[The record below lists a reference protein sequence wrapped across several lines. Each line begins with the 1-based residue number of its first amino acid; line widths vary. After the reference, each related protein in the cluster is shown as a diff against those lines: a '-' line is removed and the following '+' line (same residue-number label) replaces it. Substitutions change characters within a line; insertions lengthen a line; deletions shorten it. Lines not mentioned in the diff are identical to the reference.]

1 MIANCPS
8 CGTHYKLDR
17 PQSAVRARCG
27 RCDTGIEVSN
37 LRPYRIVGAEPAKK
51 ADPGPAAR
59 AATDFWREDEP
70 LPAIPEMTHRGAF
83 EASVPAVPESD
94 ILTEASSDREA
105 GDPFELVMEPQGGL
119 ATFVMWVAAG
129 AIAGTGISWTMGGE
143 TLTGIAGGA
152 AIGAIGGWGWSRWT
166 SRR

>member
-27 RCDTGIEVSN
+27 RCDTGIELSN
-37 LRPYRIVGAEPAKK
+37 LRPYRIVGAEPARK
-51 ADPGPAAR
+51 ADAGPAAR
-59 AATDFWREDEP
+59 AATDFWREDEA
-70 LPAIPEMTHRGAF
+70 LPAIPEMTLPP
-83 EASVPAVPESD
+83 ASESD
-94 ILTEASSDREA
+94 ILTEASSEREA

>member
-8 CGTHYKLDR
+8 CGTHYKIDR
-17 PQSAVRARCG
+17 PPSAVRARCG
-27 RCDTGIEVSN
+27 RCDTGIELSN
-37 LRPYRIVGAEPAKK
+37 LRPYRIVGAEPERK
-51 ADPGPAAR
+51 PAAAPVTR

-70 LPAIPEMTHRGAF
+70 LPAIPEMAEPGRRESVTLP
-83 EASVPAVPESD
+83 EASIE
-94 ILTEASSDREA
+94 REA
-105 GDPFELVMEPQGGL
+105 GDPFELATEPQSGL

-152 AIGAIGGWGWSRWT
+152 AVGAIGGWGWSRWM